1 MIINLEYFAFFILL
15 LAALLLAIRQMSIA
29 LDEVDIERFTL
40 WTGIASVI
48 AGLPIILW

>member
-1 MIINLEYFAFFILL
+1 MIVNLEYFAFFVLL
-15 LAALLLAIRQMSIA
+15 LIALLLAIKQMSVA
-29 LDEVDIERFTL
+29 LDEIDIERFTL

>member
-1 MIINLEYFAFFILL
+1 MIINLEYFTFFVLL
-15 LAALLLAIRQMSIA
+15 LAALLLAIRQMSVA

>member
-15 LAALLLAIRQMSIA
+15 LAALLLAIRQMSVA
-29 LDEVDIERFTL
+29 LDEIDIERFTL

-48 AGLPIILW
+48 AGLPIMLW

>member
-1 MIINLEYFAFFILL
+1 MIINLEYLAFFVLL
-15 LAALLLAIRQMSIA
+15 LAALLLAIKQMSVA

-40 WTGIASVI
+40 WTGVASII

>member
-1 MIINLEYFAFFILL
+1 MLVNLEYLTFFVLL
-15 LAALLLAIRQMSIA
+15 LAALLLAIKQMSVA

-40 WTGIASVI
+40 WTGVASVI

>member
-1 MIINLEYFAFFILL
+1 MIINLQYFAFFVLL
-15 LAALLLAIRQMSIA
+15 LVMLLLAIKQMSVA

>member
-15 LAALLLAIRQMSIA
+15 LAVLLLAIRQMSIA

-48 AGLPIILW
+48 AGLPMILW

>member
-1 MIINLEYFAFFILL
+1 MIINLEYLAFFVLI
-15 LAALLLAIRQMSIA
+15 LAALLLAIKQMSVA

-40 WTGIASVI
+40 WTGVASVI

>member
-1 MIINLEYFAFFILL
+1 MIVNLEYLVFFVLL
-15 LAALLLAIRQMSIA
+15 LTALLLAIKQMSVA
-29 LDEVDIERFTL
+29 LDEIDIERFTL

>member
-1 MIINLEYFAFFILL
+1 MINLGYIAFFVLL
-15 LAALLLAIRQMSIA
+15 LAALLSAIKQMSNA

-48 AGLPIILW
+48 AGLPTMLW